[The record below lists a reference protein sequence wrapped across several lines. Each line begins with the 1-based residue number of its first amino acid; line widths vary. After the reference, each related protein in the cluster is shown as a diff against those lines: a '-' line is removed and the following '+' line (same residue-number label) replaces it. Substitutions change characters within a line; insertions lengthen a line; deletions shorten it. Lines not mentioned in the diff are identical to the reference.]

1 MPHGDS
7 LQDAAS
13 DFCQSQHFLLLDT
26 QLKKNAEGL
35 LSHWAQA
42 VGADPTAF
50 KVKEALLSV
59 AHLDLPLDQRQRFP
73 ELLMAFVE
81 HLPRYENHVA
91 LDHNRVDAWGI
102 PTLRVSCTYGENER
116 LMSKDAQI
124 EIAGMLEAGG
134 CKDVAR
140 DGWNE
145 SVPGFAIHEVGTARM
160 GDRPGNSV
168 LNKYCQAWEASN
180 LFVVDASFFPSSA
193 AVNPGLTI
201 AAQALRVADHI
212 KETELGEARLSES
225 EEPRARTIL

>member
-1 MPHGDS
+1 LDVFIVEHERAQGLGKWLISCILECPALDRLPSIGLATGDAHSFYEAFGWERLASGDHLMRLTRTSSPTPDVRRQMPHGDS

-81 HLPRYENHVA
+81 HLPSTGR
-91 LDHNRVDAWGI
+91 
-102 PTLRVSCTYGENER
+102 
-116 LMSKDAQI
+116 
-124 EIAGMLEAGG
+124 
-134 CKDVAR
+134 
-140 DGWNE
+140 
-145 SVPGFAIHEVGTARM
+145 
-160 GDRPGNSV
+160 
-168 LNKYCQAWEASN
+168 
-180 LFVVDASFFPSSA
+180 FPSSA
-193 AVNPGLTI
+193 SWATVIDGSIDGYLAAFRDDGSIRGTTI
-201 AAQALRVADHI
+201 RKPVAPV
-212 KETELGEARLSES
+212 GRN
-225 EEPRARTIL
+225 EPCPCGSGKKFKKCCGKG